1 MTDPDFDFDCHDSD
15 QQFDFD
21 AEFEFDFDSP
31 PSEEEILARDRRIKA
46 DGRKYREDDELI
58 KNATDFDD
66 RCQNAKGRQIY
77 VDDEGYLHKEDGPA
91 IDGKYN
97 DYWYNHG
104 YIHRDDGPAIITN
117 IDSYSPHYYYAY
129 EGKLLAKGFGDS
141 GWVAL
146 WRIVSEEKRVELVK
160 YLHHLDPWEVRT
172 HNLKEI
178 WEELTDNEK
187 CHRLLLDLFTSNL
200 SELA

>member
-1 MTDPDFDFDCHDSD
+1 MTDPDFDFDCHDSN
-15 QQFDFD
+15 
-21 AEFEFDFDSP
+21 AEFEIDFD
-31 PSEEEILARDRRIKA
+31 EDETLAKDRRIKA
-46 DGRKYREDDELI
+46 DTGKYREDDELI

-66 RCQNAKGRQIY
+66 RCQSAKGRQVY

-104 YIHRDDGPAIITN
+104 YIHRDDGPAIVTN
-117 IDSYSPHYYYAY
+117 IDSHSPNYYYAY
-129 EGKLLAKGFGDS
+129 EGKLLGKGREGRLFGEGRSNS